1 MNMLSE
7 LLAEQSLLLLFFV
20 ATIGYLVGKIQFKG
34 IQLGVAAI
42 LFVGIAVSAL
52 DPRYT
57 LPAAYG
63 SLGLVI
69 FVYSIGIASGPSFFA
84 SLKNG
89 GKRNNGIVVAA
100 ILAGLA
106 MVVATFF
113 ILQPNPAIAA
123 GLFTGALT
131 NTPALAGLVQMLS
144 DGSFGPTDTTIAALP
159 AVGYSIAY
167 PMGVLG
173 PILAI
178 AFWQRRFKIN
188 YKKDAELVTDSV
200 AVDKHLHNR
209 TIRIINRDYVGQ
221 TLKELL
227 AEQHWPV
234 VFGRARRGNEEWLVA
249 ADNRPLKEGD
259 LLNVIGTPEDVLEV
273 AKSLGEVCDEHLELD
288 LSQYDRHRI
297 IVSSKHIA
305 GRKIRELRL
314 PQRFGA
320 MITRVKRGDVDMLAH
335 KNLILEYGDRV
346 CVLAPLSSVHD
357 IRKYLGDSY
366 RDTSRINVLGI
377 GIGISLGLLLGSIPI
392 DLPGGIVFHLGDA
405 GGPLIIGLILG
416 YVRRSGRIV
425 WGIPYT
431 ANLTLREFGLIL
443 MLASI
448 GTRSGQTFI
457 EAMNGPGGLW
467 LFIAGAVI
475 SLIIPFVLLPV
486 LYKKFKLPFAISAGM
501 MAAAHT
507 QPAVQAYAVQQA
519 NNDLPNHGYAIVFPT
534 AIILKIIL
542 AQVLL
547 IGFYSVV

>member
-42 LFVGIAVSAL
+42 LFVGIALSAL
-52 DPRYT
+52 NPRYT

-89 GKRNNGIVVAA
+89 GKRNNGIVIAA
-100 ILAGLA
+100 IATGLA
-106 MVVATFF
+106 MILATYF
-113 ILQPNPAIAA
+113 ILRPDPAIAA
-123 GLFTGALT
+123 GLFTGAMT

-144 DGSFGPTDTTIAALP
+144 DGKFNETIATLP

-209 TIRIINRDYVGQ
+209 TIRITNKEYVGQ

-234 VFGRARRGNEEWLVA
+234 VFGRARRGSEEWLAA
-249 ADNRPLKEGD
+249 ADNRPLKTGD
-259 LLNVIGTPEDVLEV
+259 LLNIIGSPEDVLDV

-346 CVLAPLSSVHD
+346 CVLAPLSSVRD

-392 DLPGGIVFHLGDA
+392 DLPGGVVFHLGDA

-416 YVRRSGRIV
+416 YIRRSDRIV

-431 ANLTLREFGLIL
+431 ANLTLREFGLVL

-448 GTRSGQTFI
+448 GTRSGQTFV

-467 LFIAGAVI
+467 LFIAGAII
-475 SLIIPFVLLPV
+475 SLVIPFVLLPV
-486 LYKKFKLPFAISAGM
+486 LYKKFKLPFAISAGI

-519 NNDLPNHGYAIVFPT
+519 GNDLPNHGYAIVFPT

-547 IGFYSVV
+547 ISLYSIG